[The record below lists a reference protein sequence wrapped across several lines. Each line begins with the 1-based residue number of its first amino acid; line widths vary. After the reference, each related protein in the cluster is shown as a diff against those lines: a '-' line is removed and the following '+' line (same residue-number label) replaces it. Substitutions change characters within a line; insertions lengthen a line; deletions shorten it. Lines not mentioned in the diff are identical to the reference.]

1 MGDEADEGVRRA
13 MVILLGVLA
22 VAALFVLWVRW
33 AEPRMLYYPLRA
45 IDATPAQRGWRF
57 EDVRLTAA
65 DGTKLHGWFIPANG
79 DSGVRDPRLTVL
91 LLHGNAGN
99 VSHRL
104 DKLAILRDLGVD
116 VLILDYR
123 GYGESEGRPDE
134 AGTYLDARAGY
145 QHLVRTRG
153 LDPLAIVLL
162 GESLGSAVASHLAAG
177 TEVGGVVLE
186 ESFTSVADVA
196 QGMFPF
202 LPVRWVIRNR
212 YDTLDRIGRIGAP
225 LLILHS
231 RGDEYFPFRHAE
243 RLAAAAREATV
254 VELRGGHNDAFLAS
268 EPVYRRALAAFFATV
283 ASRAAAG
290 R

>member
-1 MGDEADEGVRRA
+1 MP
-13 MVILLGVLA
+13 ILLAVLA

-33 AEPRMLYYPLRA
+33 MEPRMLYYPMRA
-45 IDATPAQRGWRF
+45 LETTPARLGWRF

-65 DGTKLHGWFIPANG
+65 DGTRLHGWLVPANG
-79 DSGVRDPRLTVL
+79 DSGALHPRLTVL

-99 VSHRL
+99 ISHRL

-145 QHLVRTRG
+145 EHLVRTRG
-153 LDPLAIVLL
+153 LDPRAIVLF
-162 GESLGSAVASHLAAG
+162 GESLGSAVAAHLAAEA
-177 TEVGGVVLE
+177 EVGGVVLE
-186 ESFTSVADVA
+186 ESFTSLAEVA

-212 YDTLDRIGRIGAP
+212 YDTLDRIGRVRAP
-225 LLILHS
+225 VLILHS
-231 RGDEYFPFRHAE
+231 RDDEYFPFRHAE
-243 RLAAAAREATV
+243 RLAGAAREPTV
-254 VELRGGHNDAFLAS
+254 VELRGGHNDAFLVS
-268 EPVYRRALAAFFATV
+268 EPVYRQGLAAFFATV
-283 ASRAAAG
+283 AGRARRPSGAAP
-290 R
+290 

>member
-1 MGDEADEGVRRA
+1 MKA
-13 MVILLGVLA
+13 MPILFSVLA
-22 VAALFVLWVRW
+22 VAGFFVLWVRW
-33 AEPRMLYYPLRA
+33 METRMLYYPMRGLE
-45 IDATPAQRGWRF
+45 ATPARHGWRF

-65 DGTKLHGWFIPANG
+65 DGIRLHGWLVPANE
-79 DSGVRDPRLTVL
+79 DSGAIHPRLTVL

-99 VSHRL
+99 ISHRL

-134 AGTYLDARAGY
+134 AGTYRDARAGY

-153 LDPLAIVLL
+153 LDPRAIVLF
-162 GESLGSAVASHLAAG
+162 GESLGSSVAAHLAAEA
-177 TEVGGVVLE
+177 EVGGVVLE
-186 ESFTSVADVA
+186 ESFTSLAEVA

-212 YDTLDRIGRIGAP
+212 YDTLGRIGRVSAP

-231 RGDEYFPFRHAE
+231 RDDEYFPFRHAQ

-254 VELRGGHNDAFLAS
+254 VELRGGHNDAFLVS
-268 EPVYRRALAAFFATV
+268 EPVYRRGLAAFFATV
-283 ASRAAAG
+283 ASRAG
-290 R
+290 RRSGAPPH